1 MRPDTGRELRQTGP
15 LNSLKRKT
23 ALKAELLEVLSASLA
38 TARAAHKSAVEGATH
53 GEARQENDKDTR
65 GIEQSYVARG
75 QALRIAALEGEIAE
89 VRTMP
94 LKASTEVVA
103 PGALVTLEEDDL
115 SRTYFV
121 APHGGGAQLERGT
134 VQVVTPRSPLGQG
147 MVGKRV
153 GEECEVTLQG
163 KKRLLEVVGV
173 S

>member
-1 MRPDTGRELRQTGP
+1 M
-15 LNSLKRKT
+15 NSLKRKT
-23 ALKAELLEVLSASLA
+23 ALKAELLEVLNASLT

-65 GIEQSYVARG
+65 GLEQSYVARG
-75 QALRIAALEGEIAE
+75 QALRIAALETEIAE

-94 LKASTEVVA
+94 LKAVAEVVA
-103 PGALVTLEEDDL
+103 PGALVTAREGDL

-121 APHGGGAQLERGT
+121 APHGGGAQLERAT

-147 MVGKRV
+147 VIGKRV

-163 KKRLLEVVGV
+163 KKRTLEIVAVA
-173 S
+173 